1 VTPAPAKGV
10 GHPEISI
17 IGIGFTP
24 LRVDRPVSIIISLY
38 LPISMGIVMQTV
50 ILSPK
55 YQVVIPKTIRKGL
68 HLLPVQMMQMLEH
81 TGQ

>member
-1 VTPAPAKGV
+1 
-10 GHPEISI
+10 
-17 IGIGFTP
+17 
-24 LRVDRPVSIIISLY
+24 
-38 LPISMGIVMQTV
+38 MGIVMQTV